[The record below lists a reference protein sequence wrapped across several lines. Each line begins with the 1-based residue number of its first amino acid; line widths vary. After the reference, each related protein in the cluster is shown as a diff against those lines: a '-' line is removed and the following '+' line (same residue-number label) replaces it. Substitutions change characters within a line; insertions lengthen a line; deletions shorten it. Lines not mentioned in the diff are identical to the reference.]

1 MVGLSRREGTLI
13 VVFLNIF
20 SRPGLNWFFLE
31 SSPRFLEEDM
41 YRRDGNKFCFLL
53 SLENNKLN
61 NFC

>member
-1 MVGLSRREGTLI
+1 MVGLSRRGGTLI

-20 SRPGLNWFFLE
+20 SRSRLNWLCWE
-31 SSPRFLEEDM
+31 SSPRSLEEDM

>member
-20 SRPGLNWFFLE
+20 SRSGLNWFCWE

-41 YRRDGNKFCFLL
+41 YRRDGKKFCFLF
-53 SLENNKLN
+53 SLENNKLH